1 MSLTRGQNQTTVN
14 LPRIYPTRLMWDVQG
29 KSGDNSRTIILLSQQ
44 KKKKHFEK
52 SQEKYAVSAENVYC
66 ISKIEHVD
74 TLAS

>member
-52 SQEKYAVSAENVYC
+52 SREKYVVSAENVYC